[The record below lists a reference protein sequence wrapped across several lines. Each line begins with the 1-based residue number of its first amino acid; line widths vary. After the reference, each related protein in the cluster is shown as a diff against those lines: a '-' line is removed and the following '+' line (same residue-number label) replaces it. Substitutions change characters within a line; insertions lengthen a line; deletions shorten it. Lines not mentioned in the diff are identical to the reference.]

1 MNRIKRISMQ
11 LLDLHKDF
19 FSDDFERNKEV
30 LNKLSIIR
38 SKGLKNAVAGY
49 ITVHMKVQKDGY
61 EEKEE
66 ESAESADVNE

>member
-11 LLDLHKDF
+11 LLDLHRDF

-30 LNKLSIIR
+30 LNKLSIFR
-38 SKGLKNAVAGY
+38 SKQLKNGVAGY
-49 ITVHMKVQKDGY
+49 IAIHMKGQKERY

-66 ESAESADVNE
+66 ESAESADVNK